1 MKSILKLMR
10 IKHYIKNLLIFA
22 PVFFARS
29 ILDVNLV
36 FKVGLGFVSFCV
48 VSSIVYIIND
58 IHDVDKDREHPIKRN
73 RPIASGK
80 ISIKQAW
87 MLAFFLFIISF
98 VLNLVWINNGLA
110 LIILYGYLL
119 LNLAYSFYLK
129 KIPIVDVTIIVI
141 GFILR
146 IVYGGV
152 LVAIQLSNWLILTV
166 IAISYYLALGKRR
179 NELSRNGN
187 QSRDVLEHYN
197 KEFLDKMMYVMLS
210 LFIVFYSLWTVS
222 ITGDSQILIWSIPLV
237 ILVVMKYSL
246 IIENNSYGD
255 PADVLFSDPVL
266 LLLSGFYGLFM
277 IIVLYIF

>member
-10 IKHYIKNLLIFA
+10 IKHYIKNILIFA

-29 ILDVNLV
+29 ILDVNLL

-80 ISIKQAW
+80 ISINQAW

-129 KIPIVDVTIIVI
+129 KIPIVDVTVIVI

>member
-1 MKSILKLMR
+1 MKSLLKLMR
-10 IKHYIKNLLIFA
+10 IKHYIKNFLIFA
-22 PVFFARS
+22 PLFFAGAF
-29 ILDVNLV
+29 LDLSLL
-36 FKVGLGFVSFCV
+36 FKVGLGFVSFCL

-58 IHDVDKDREHPIKRN
+58 IHDVDKDREHPIKKN
-73 RPIASGK
+73 RPIANGK
-80 ISIKQAW
+80 ISIKHAW
-87 MLAFFLFIISF
+87 ILAAVLLVVSLALNFL
-98 VLNLVWINNGLA
+98 WIDNNVT

-129 KIPIVDVTIIVI
+129 KIPIVDVTVIVI

-152 LVAIQLSNWLILTV
+152 LVSVQLSNWLILTV

>member
-10 IKHYIKNLLIFA
+10 IKHYIKNFLVFA
-22 PVFFARS
+22 PLFFARS
-29 ILDVNLV
+29 FLDTSLLFNVI
-36 FKVGLGFVSFCV
+36 LGFISFCL

-58 IHDVDKDREHPIKRN
+58 INDVDKDRQHPIKKN

-80 ISIKQAW
+80 VGINQAW
-87 MLAFFLFIISF
+87 LLALVLFVISF
-98 VLNLVWINNGLA
+98 LLNLFWIKNGHS
-110 LIILYGYLL
+110 IVILYGYLL

-129 KIPIVDVTIIVI
+129 RIPIVDVTVIVI

-152 LVAIQLSNWLILTV
+152 LVSIQLSNWLILTV
-166 IAISYYLALGKRR
+166 LAISYYLALGKRR
-179 NELSRNGN
+179 NELNRNGN
-187 QSRDVLEHYN
+187 QSRDVLELYSV
-197 KEFLDKMMYVMLS
+197 EFLDKMMYVMLT

-222 ITGDSQILIWSIPLV
+222 IPNSSQLLIWSIPLV

-246 IIENNSYGD
+246 IIEHNSYGD

-266 LLLSGFYGLFM
+266 IGLTLIYGAYMVIILYLF
-277 IIVLYIF
+277 

>member
-80 ISIKQAW
+80 ILIKQAW

-98 VLNLVWINNGLA
+98 ALNLVWINNGLA

-129 KIPIVDVTIIVI
+129 KIPIVDVTVIVI

-152 LVAIQLSNWLILTV
+152 LVSIQLSNWLILTV

>member
-1 MKSILKLMR
+1 MR
-10 IKHYIKNLLIFA
+10 IKHYIKNLLVFA
-22 PVFFARS
+22 PLFFAQS
-29 ILDVNLV
+29 FLDPIMLLRV
-36 FKVGLGFVSFCV
+36 FLGFVSFCL

-58 IHDVDKDREHPIKRN
+58 IHDVEKDREHPIKKN

-80 ISIKQAW
+80 VSKKQAW
-87 MLAFFLFIISF
+87 ILAVLLFIISLS
-98 VLNLVWINNGLA
+98 LNLIWIDNRFA

-129 KIPIVDVTIIVI
+129 RIPIVDVTVIVI

-152 LVAIQLSNWLILTV
+152 LVSIQLSNWLILTV

-179 NELSRNGN
+179 NELNRNGN

-222 ITGDSQILIWSIPLV
+222 ISDNSQVFIWSIPLV
-237 ILVVMKYSL
+237 ILIVMKYSL
-246 IIENNSYGD
+246 IIENDSYGD

-266 LLLSGFYGLFM
+266 LGLAGVYGVYMVSILYLF
-277 IIVLYIF
+277 

>member
-1 MKSILKLMR
+1 MKSYLKLMR
-10 IKHYIKNLLIFA
+10 IKHYIKNLLVFA
-22 PVFFARS
+22 PLFFAQS
-29 ILDVNLV
+29 FLDPILLLRV
-36 FKVGLGFVSFCV
+36 FLGFVSFCL

-58 IHDVDKDREHPIKRN
+58 IHDVEKDREHPIKKN

-80 ISIKQAW
+80 VSKKQAW
-87 MLAFFLFIISF
+87 ILAFLLFIISIS
-98 VLNLVWINNGLA
+98 LNLIWIDNQLA
-110 LIILYGYLL
+110 LIILYGYLC

-129 KIPIVDVTIIVI
+129 RIPIVDVTVIVI

-152 LVAIQLSNWLILTV
+152 LVSIQLSNWLILTV

-179 NELSRNGN
+179 NELNRNGN

-222 ITGDSQILIWSIPLV
+222 ISDNSQVFIWSIPLV
-237 ILVVMKYSL
+237 ILIVMKYSL
-246 IIENNSYGD
+246 IIENDSYGD

-266 LLLSGFYGLFM
+266 LGLAGVYGVYMVSILYLF
-277 IIVLYIF
+277 

>member
-1 MKSILKLMR
+1 MR

-129 KIPIVDVTIIVI
+129 KIPIVDVTVIVI

>member
-58 IHDVDKDREHPIKRN
+58 IHDVDKDREHPIKKN

-80 ISIKQAW
+80 ISINQAW
-87 MLAFFLFIISF
+87 MLAFFLFIVSF
-98 VLNLVWINNGLA
+98 ALNLVWINNGFSL
-110 LIILYGYLL
+110 LILYGYLL

-129 KIPIVDVTIIVI
+129 KIPIVDVTVIVI

-152 LVAIQLSNWLILTV
+152 LVSIQLSNWLILTV

-246 IIENNSYGD
+246 IIESNSFGD

>member
-129 KIPIVDVTIIVI
+129 KIPIVDVTVIVI

>member
-22 PVFFARS
+22 PIFFARS

-58 IHDVDKDREHPIKRN
+58 IHDVDKDREHPIKKN

-80 ISIKQAW
+80 ISIHQAW

-129 KIPIVDVTIIVI
+129 KIPIVDVTVIVI

-152 LVAIQLSNWLILTV
+152 LVSIQLSNWLILTV

>member
-1 MKSILKLMR
+1 MR

-29 ILDVNLV
+29 ILDVDLV

-80 ISIKQAW
+80 ISINQAW

-152 LVAIQLSNWLILTV
+152 LVSIQLSNWLILTV

>member
-1 MKSILKLMR
+1 MNSYLKLMR
-10 IKHYIKNLLIFA
+10 IKHYIKNLLVYA
-22 PVFFARS
+22 PLFFARS
-29 ILDVNLV
+29 FLDGELL
-36 FKVGLGFVSFCV
+36 FKVSLGFFSFCL

-58 IHDVDKDREHPIKRN
+58 IHDVEKDREHPIKKN

-80 ISIKQAW
+80 ISKQQAW
-87 MLAFFLFIISF
+87 ILAFLLFVISLG
-98 VLNLVWINNGLA
+98 LNFIWINNPMA
-110 LIILYGYLL
+110 LILLYGYLL

-129 KIPIVDVTIIVI
+129 RVPIVDVTVIVI

-152 LVAIQLSNWLILTV
+152 LVSIQLSNWLILTV

-179 NELSRNGN
+179 NELNRNGN

-222 ITGDSQILIWSIPLV
+222 IAEDTQVFIWSIPLV
-237 ILVVMKYSL
+237 ILIVMKYSL
-246 IIENNSYGD
+246 TIENDSYGD
-255 PADVLFSDPVL
+255 PADVLFSDPI
-266 LLLSGFYGLFM
+266 LLSLAGLYGLYM
-277 IIVLYIF
+277 ITVLYFF